1 MHTVL
6 MRNAHA
12 DESALQPLLTCIV
25 CTGLRTR
32 RPGFK
37 VLKAGRT
44 TVKLIMYHPSTGE
57 FPATL
62 KINKKGEG
70 VSKCQGA
77 VGLKVV
83 FVVASCAWHYVT
95 KTVVTYKQL
104 VSTYNFLVSFQI
116 LLKGLVVQLAPLV
129 GSNKVSVWG
138 RKLQW
143 LKCTGVLEKQT
154 S

>member
-1 MHTVL
+1 MHTVF
-6 MRNAHA
+6 MRNAQA

-37 VLKAGRT
+37 VVKAGRT

-77 VGLKVV
+77 VGFNVCICSSLLC
-83 FVVASCAWHYVT
+83 VALRNKDCGDVQAACLHL
-95 KTVVTYKQL
+95 QL
-104 VSTYNFLVSFQI
+104 SRIVPNST
-116 LLKGLVVQLAPLV
+116 
-129 GSNKVSVWG
+129 
-138 RKLQW
+138 
-143 LKCTGVLEKQT
+143 
-154 S
+154 